1 MSPATLYAIKHVPT
15 GKLMPARVFRTSSG
29 GYTHWEPPDTKPG
42 GYGGYNPLR
51 PRFFLDKH
59 AAAVAVTCWLK
70 GPRCSTPGNPTSI
83 GTRNSTVTP

>member
-42 GYGGYNPLR
+42 GYGGYNPLL

-70 GPRCSTPGNPTSI
+70 GPK
-83 GTRNSTVTP
+83 